1 MYDRKIIYLHRYEG
15 EMDKGNV
22 GYIKQENRNGTCSF
36 MVSLMNM
43 PSTYQA
49 DTALV
54 LLPIQHI
61 LCRVHIKDGKGQGMA
76 ICEDKQLAEA
86 GIPYEK
92 ISRYE
97 IQISED
103 IHIRGEISAPKKPRE
118 EVAPIERAAVNIPA
132 KNTPS
137 EDVLVADMPDTKQS
151 ENQEKVEAAW
161 IQGNYAPKMP
171 FSDLTYQEPRETYK
185 NKWEQLSSGRK
196 RVNLMGK
203 ESDYIQITPKDM
215 IALSSP
221 YHGLVNNAFLLHG
234 YYNYNH
240 LILGPAKGHKG
251 LYFIGVPG
259 NFYKQE
265 VNAARMFGFEYFEN
279 GGDKVEVGDFGYYM
293 KKVKL

>member
-22 GYIKQENRNGTCSF
+22 GYIKQEKRNDTCSF
-36 MVSLMNM
+36 MVTLMNL
-43 PSTYQA
+43 PPDYSA
-49 DTALV
+49 DTSLCV
-54 LLPIQHI
+54 LPVGHT
-61 LCRVHIKDGKGQGMA
+61 LCKVHIKDGKGQGMA
-76 ICEDKQLAEA
+76 ICEEKQLWDA
-86 GIPYEK
+86 GLSYEQINK
-92 ISRYE
+92 YE
-97 IQISED
+97 INVNESVT
-103 IHIRGEISAPKKPRE
+103 IRGEQAPLKKPRE
-118 EVAPIERAAVNIPA
+118 EVAPIDRGPEIGVV
-132 KNTPS
+132 
-137 EDVLVADMPDTKQS
+137 E
-151 ENQEKVEAAW
+151 EKTQKETVEAAS
-161 IQGNYAPKMP
+161 IREEVAFAG
-171 FSDLTYQEPRETYK
+171 PREIYK

-215 IALSSP
+215 IALSNP
-221 YHGLVNNAFLLHG
+221 YHSLVNNAFLLHG

-240 LILGPAKGHKG
+240 LILGPAKGNKSI
-251 LYFIGVPG
+251 YFIGVPG

>member
-22 GYIKQENRNGTCSF
+22 GYIKQEKRNDTCSF
-36 MVSLMNM
+36 MVTLMNL
-43 PSTYQA
+43 PPDYRA
-49 DTALV
+49 DTALCV
-54 LLPIQHI
+54 LPVGHT
-61 LCRVHIKDGKGQGMA
+61 LCKVHIKDGKGQGMA
-76 ICEDKQLAEA
+76 ICEEKQLLDM
-86 GIPYEK
+86 GLFYDQINK
-92 ISRYE
+92 FE
-97 IQISED
+97 INVNETIT
-103 IHIRGEISAPKKPRE
+103 IRGEQAPLKKPRE
-118 EVAPIERAAVNIPA
+118 EVAPIDSTTVP
-132 KNTPS
+132 
-137 EDVLVADMPDTKQS
+137 DVSDMPVDNLKK
-151 ENQEKVEAAW
+151 EAVEAAS
-161 IQGNYAPKMP
+161 IREEAVFAG
-171 FSDLTYQEPRETYK
+171 PREIYK

-215 IALSSP
+215 IALSNP
-221 YHGLVNNAFLLHG
+221 YHSLVNNAFLLHG

-240 LILGPAKGHKG
+240 LILGPAKGNKST
-251 LYFIGVPG
+251 YFIGVPG

>member
-36 MVSLMNM
+36 TVALMNM
-43 PSTYQA
+43 PPAYEA
-49 DTALV
+49 DTALAI
-54 LLPIQHI
+54 LPVGHT
-61 LCRVHIKDGKGQGMA
+61 LCKVHIKEGKGQGMA
-76 ICEDKQLAEA
+76 ICEAKQLVDL

-92 ISRYE
+92 ICKYE
-97 IQISED
+97 IKVSETTF
-103 IHIRGEISAPKKPRE
+103 IRGEVIPLKKPKE
-118 EVAPIERAAVNIPA
+118 EVAPIEWKEEKTQTLDNQSLEN
-132 KNTPS
+132 K
-137 EDVLVADMPDTKQS
+137 DMEEILPD
-151 ENQEKVEAAW
+151 NQERIEAAW
-161 IQGNYAPKMP
+161 INEAAEREVP
-171 FSDLTYQEPRETYK
+171 FQNMAYSEPREIYK

-215 IALSSP
+215 IALSGP
-221 YHGLVNNAFLLHG
+221 YHSLVNNAFLLHG

-240 LILGPAKGHKG
+240 LILGPAKGHKST
-251 LYFIGVPG
+251 YFIGVPG

>member
-36 MVSLMNM
+36 MVTLMNL
-43 PSTYQA
+43 PPDYRA
-49 DTALV
+49 DTVLCALPVGHV
-54 LLPIQHI
+54 L
-61 LCRVHIKDGKGQGMA
+61 CKVHIKDGKGQGMA
-76 ICEDKQLAEA
+76 LYEEKQL
-86 GIPYEK
+86 GDMGVSYEQIQK
-92 ISRYE
+92 YE
-97 IQISED
+97 IKVMESIV
-103 IHIRGEISAPKKPRE
+103 IRGEIIPLKKPRE
-118 EVAPIERAAVNIPA
+118 EVAPIETA
-132 KNTPS
+132 KEIS
-137 EDVLVADMPDTKQS
+137 SAIEEKDV
-151 ENQEKVEAAW
+151 VEAAS
-161 IQGNYAPKMP
+161 IK
-171 FSDLTYQEPRETYK
+171 TREIYK

-203 ESDYIQITPKDM
+203 ESEYIQITPKDM
-215 IALSSP
+215 IALSNP
-221 YHGLVNNAFLLHG
+221 YHSLVNNAFLLHG

-240 LILGPAKGHKG
+240 LILGPAKGSKST
-251 LYFIGVPG
+251 YFIGVPG

>member
-36 MVSLMNM
+36 TVALMNM
-43 PSTYQA
+43 PPAYQA
-49 DTALV
+49 DTLLVIMPANHALCK
-54 LLPIQHI
+54 I
-61 LCRVHIKDGKGQGMA
+61 HIKDGKGQGMA
-76 ICEDKQLAEA
+76 ICEDKQLVSV

-92 ISRYE
+92 INKYE
-97 IQISED
+97 IKVSD
-103 IHIRGEISAPKKPRE
+103 STYIRGEITPLKKPKE
-118 EVAPIERAAVNIPA
+118 EVAPIEHMEVE
-132 KNTPS
+132 KTP
-137 EDVLVADMPDTKQS
+137 K
-151 ENQEKVEAAW
+151 ENEEKVEAAW
-161 IQGNYAPKMP
+161 IPAPA
-171 FSDLTYQEPRETYK
+171 FSETLFSEKSYQEPVETYK
-185 NKWEQLSSGRK
+185 NKWDQLSSGRK

-215 IALSSP
+215 IALSNP
-221 YHGLVNNAFLLHG
+221 YHSLVNNAFLLHG

-251 LYFIGVPG
+251 TYFIGVPG